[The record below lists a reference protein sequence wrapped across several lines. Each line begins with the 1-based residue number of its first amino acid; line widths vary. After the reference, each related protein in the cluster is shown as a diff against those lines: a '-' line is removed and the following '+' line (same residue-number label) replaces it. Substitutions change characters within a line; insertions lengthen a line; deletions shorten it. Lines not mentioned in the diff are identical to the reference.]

1 MDSLAAACPVP
12 TDHKAQI
19 ISPPALIGPSLHIK
33 ISKMEGELRLR
44 TTLKDIAN
52 ELNLSVNTVSR
63 GLRNMQDI
71 SPSTRQVIHETAQR
85 LGYQRNLAASQL
97 RTNRSYVLGIA
108 VPDYINP
115 TMGKTIDGAEFVAR
129 MHGYTLMTGS
139 TRESPEIEDQAVSR
153 LLEQGVDG
161 LILVPTLLNPGLL
174 KKIESTQT
182 PYVLA
187 FRKYVGYPSNSICCD
202 DRLSGQLA
210 AQALYDHGHRSFLYV
225 ASTRAQQISMERF
238 NGFSQRL
245 AELGIPPDQIHVIV
259 SNGSRRDA
267 QNAVS
272 LWVEQFSP
280 GQKFP
285 ATAIFAF
292 SDYTAFGVYTALR
305 EKGVRIPEDI
315 SVMGCDNNEFANIIG
330 PSMCTIDNHILDI
343 SKGAAQMLI
352 DIIQSCGE
360 AADGGPQEV
369 VLKPELVWRQ
379 SVACI
384 GPETP

>member
-1 MDSLAAACPVP
+1 MR
-12 TDHKAQI
+12 I
-19 ISPPALIGPSLHIK
+19 
-33 ISKMEGELRLR
+33 
-44 TTLKDIAN
+44 TLKNIAN

-63 GLRNMQDI
+63 GLRNMPDI
-71 SPSTRQVIHETAQR
+71 SPATRQLIHETAQR

-115 TMGKTIDGAEFVAR
+115 SMGKTIDGAEFVAR

-139 TRESPEIEDQAVSR
+139 TRESPEIEDQTVSR

-182 PYVLA
+182 PYVLI
-187 FRKYVGYPSNSICCD
+187 FRKYAGYPSNSICCD
-202 DRLSGQLA
+202 DRIGGQLA
-210 AQALYDHGHRSFLYV
+210 AQALYDHGHRNFLYV
-225 ASTRAQQISMERF
+225 ASTRAQRISMERF

-245 AELGIPPDQIHVIV
+245 MELGISPGQIHVIV

-267 QNAVS
+267 QNAIS
-272 LWVEQFSP
+272 LWIEQFSP

-292 SDYTAFGVYTALR
+292 SDYAAFGVYTALR

-315 SVMGCDNNEFANIIG
+315 SVMGYDNNEFANIIG

-352 DIIQSCGE
+352 DILQSPGE
-360 AADGGPQEV
+360 ASVNEPREI

-379 SVACI
+379 SVADI
-384 GPETP
+384 DPETP